1 MAILIVDDDPVQRR
15 LLEGMLQK
23 FDYETVAFDNGD
35 AALALL
41 LGPEGGRIDCVILDL
56 VMPNLDGLGVLARLR
71 EVAIKVPVI
80 VQTAHGGI
88 DNVVAAM
95 RGGAVDFVVKPAGA
109 ERLQVSLRNALNT
122 SALEGELA
130 RMKHS
135 RTGTLS
141 FADIITKSANMHAVI
156 RMAEKAA
163 ASTIPVLVSGE
174 SGVGKELIARAIH
187 GSGERQA
194 KPFVAVNCG
203 AMPENLVESILF
215 GHEKGSFTGATE
227 RHVGKFVEASG
238 GTLFLDEVGEL
249 PAAAQVKLLRAIQ
262 EGEVEPVGA
271 RRSIKVDVRIVSA
284 TNRDLIADAKS
295 GRFREDL
302 FYRLHVFPITVPPLR
317 ERPADIPELARHFL
331 ARFSAEEGKRIRFV
345 TPEALRLLAA
355 FPWPGNIRQLENT
368 MFRAV
373 VLAEG
378 DSLGLA
384 EFPQIAAQVPGQVG
398 AQLPSPPSGQH
409 LLRQDLLQQDLP
421 QVAELEEGGLPPEA
435 GPGEEDP
442 AGTSATERLI
452 AAQSSALL
460 DALTLLDD
468 AGEVRPLEEIESE
481 LIRYAITHYRG
492 QMSEV
497 ARRLRIGRSTLY
509 RKLEALGLNSEAES
523 HNDGVAAERQPRKIA

>member
-23 FDYETVAFDNGD
+23 FDYEAVAVDNGD

-41 LGPEGGRIDCVILDL
+41 LGPEGGRIDCMILDL

-71 EVAIKVPVI
+71 EAAIKVPVI

-95 RGGAVDFVVKPAGA
+95 RAGAMDFVVKPVGA
-109 ERLQVSLRNALNT
+109 ERLQVSLLNALNT

-227 RHVGKFVEASG
+227 RHVGKFAEASG

-271 RRSIKVDVRIVSA
+271 RKSIKVDVRIVSA
-284 TNRDLIADAKS
+284 TNRDLIADVKS

-317 ERPADIPELARHFL
+317 ERPGDIPALARHFL
-331 ARFSAEEGKRIRFV
+331 ARFSAEEGKRIRV
-345 TPEALRLLAA
+345 ITPEALRLLTA

-378 DSLGLA
+378 DSVGLG
-384 EFPQIAAQVPGQVG
+384 EFPQIAAQVPTQGVT
-398 AQLPSPPSGQH
+398 QLPSLPSSYGPI
-409 LLRQDLLQQDLP
+409 QDE
-421 QVAELEEGGLPPEA
+421 ELEASLPPQASLSEHDVA
-435 GPGEEDP
+435 GASPTGDSSLRNP
-442 AGTSATERLI
+442 WRFSTHSRSLTKRVRCGPSRKSNPSLSGMQLHTTGDRCRRSRGGCVSAARPSI
-452 AAQSSALL
+452 ASLK
-460 DALTLLDD
+460 
-468 AGEVRPLEEIESE
+468 
-481 LIRYAITHYRG
+481 
-492 QMSEV
+492 
-497 ARRLRIGRSTLY
+497 RS
-509 RKLEALGLNSEAES
+509 G
-523 HNDGVAAERQPRKIA
+523 

>member
-15 LLEGMLQK
+15 LLEGMLEK
-23 FDYETVAFDNGD
+23 FGYETTALDSGD
-35 AALALL
+35 AAVALL
-41 LGPEGGRIDCVILDL
+41 LGPDGPRIDCVILDL

-71 EVAIKVPVI
+71 EAAIKVPVI

-88 DNVVAAM
+88 DNVVSAM
-95 RGGAVDFVVKPAGA
+95 RAGAADFVVKPVGA

-130 RMKHS
+130 RIKHS
-135 RTGTLS
+135 RAGTLS
-141 FADIITKSANMHAVI
+141 FADIITTSANMRAVI
-156 RMAEKAA
+156 RMAEKTA
-163 ASTIPVLVSGE
+163 ASSIPVLISGE

-187 GSGERQA
+187 GSGERRT

-215 GHEKGSFTGATE
+215 GHEKGAFTGATE
-227 RHVGKFVEASG
+227 RHTGKFVEASG

-271 RRSIKVDVRIVSA
+271 RKSVKVDVRIVSA
-284 TNRDLIADAKS
+284 TNRDLIADVKS

-317 ERPADIPELARHFL
+317 ERPADIPALARHFL
-331 ARFSAEEGKRIRFV
+331 ARFSAEEGKHIRSIA
-345 TPEALRLLAA
+345 PDALRLLTA
-355 FPWPGNIRQLENT
+355 FPWPGNIRQLENAL
-368 MFRAV
+368 FRAV
-373 VLAEG
+373 VLTEG

-384 EFPQIAAQVPGQVG
+384 EFPQIAAQISTQCPTQHSSAASIQDRSGDVEPQEQGSLSDSGRSEYG
-398 AQLPSPPSGQH
+398 ALGS
-409 LLRQDLLQQDLP
+409 L
-421 QVAELEEGGLPPEA
+421 
-435 GPGEEDP
+435 
-442 AGTSATERLI
+442 ATERLI
-452 AAQSSALL
+452 AAESSTLL
-460 DALTLLDD
+460 DALALLDE
-468 AGEVRPLEEIESE
+468 AGEVRSLEELEAE

-509 RKLEALGLNSEAES
+509 RKLEALGLNGEQGEIVS
-523 HNDGVAAERQPRKIA
+523 DGVAAERQPRKIA